1 MSGTTAVLCLY
12 LVYGLMQQ
20 MEASILSC
28 IPRKTVTYQN
38 GNIKT
43 FMKPGLSNFSTLLV
57 SEETD
62 TLFVGA
68 RDAIF
73 ALDLND
79 ISREIASE
87 DWFATRDR
95 QLECVRR
102 GKDKVDCRNYI
113 LLLHKINDTNLYVCG
128 TNAFYP
134 ACDYMVINSTD
145 IHLQGK
151 AEESRGRCP
160 FEPTLKYAS
169 LLVDSAFYSATSNN
183 FLGTEPIILRSLR
196 NHLRTEFKA
205 SWLNEPSFVYMD
217 MVQES
222 ESNPDGDDD
231 KIYVFFTETAV
242 EFEFY
247 DKLLVSRIARVCKG
261 DLGGKRILQKRWTSF
276 LKSRLTCSV
285 PESNFQFN
293 IVQDVFLLKRADWR
307 ESMFYGIFT
316 QQWGRLDISAVC
328 AFSMKTVQE
337 VFAKGNYKGP
347 VTVEHSHVKWM
358 VFTGEVPLPRP
369 GACIDNF
376 ARSIGYNTSLDLP
389 DKILQFV
396 RDHPLMDNAV
406 NPVGDRPVL
415 LKRGSN
421 YTRIVVDRITGL
433 DKKTYDVLFIGTD
446 NGYLHKALNCDG
458 EMFIMEEIQL
468 FQSPEPVQSLKLSS
482 RKGLLYV
489 GSPSQVVQLPVS
501 VCSRYKH
508 CLDCVLARDP
518 YCAWSES
525 FEKCVLVANQTG
537 DLKDL
542 IQSVKNGDAS
552 RCPKV
557 GNNVRNCPVII
568 GNSVH
573 LKCAPMSNLARMV
586 WKFNGS
592 SLQAEDSKYLLYD
605 GGIVIFNVTVADAGF
620 YDCHS
625 VERANGKE
633 FPVTVAS
640 YVLYTQKDSV
650 FIITKNYTTNQPN
663 ADTTLKV
670 KSLVSSSLL
679 TDPAKQKSL
688 EDQKEKLILKLL
700 GAGFALL
707 FSSLLVWNFCK
718 GHLSVPWKSRERSSK
733 TANADCLPGPTLAT
747 EGSGAVR
754 KSSATRTNTSTVNES
769 VPLVSSPSEEERSAN
784 VQHNTSLTKR
794 SGTCS
799 SQSCLVEDE
808 TMFPIEE
815 CGM

>member
-369 GACIDNF
+369 GAIMDICIKL
-376 ARSIGYNTSLDLP
+376 STVTGKCSLW
-389 DKILQFV
+389 KRYSCF
-396 RDHPLMDNAV
+396 
-406 NPVGDRPVL
+406 NP
-415 LKRGSN
+415 
-421 YTRIVVDRITGL
+421 
-433 DKKTYDVLFIGTD
+433 
-446 NGYLHKALNCDG
+446 
-458 EMFIMEEIQL
+458 
-468 FQSPEPVQSLKLSS
+468 QSLYNLSNC
-482 RKGLLYV
+482 
-489 GSPSQVVQLPVS
+489 LPE
-501 VCSRYKH
+501 R
-508 CLDCVLARDP
+508 
-518 YCAWSES
+518 
-525 FEKCVLVANQTG
+525 
-537 DLKDL
+537 DL

>member
-358 VFTGEVPLPRP
+358 VFRGEVPLPRP
-369 GACIDNF
+369 
-376 ARSIGYNTSLDLP
+376 
-389 DKILQFV
+389 
-396 RDHPLMDNAV
+396 
-406 NPVGDRPVL
+406 
-415 LKRGSN
+415 
-421 YTRIVVDRITGL
+421 
-433 DKKTYDVLFIGTD
+433 D

-537 DLKDL
+537 ALKDL

-633 FPVTVAS
+633 FPITVAS

-688 EDQKEKLILKLL
+688 EDQKEKLILKLF

-769 VPLVSSPSEEERSAN
+769 VPLVSSPSEEECSAN

>member
-1 MSGTTAVLCLY
+1 MSGTSAVLCLY
-12 LVYGLMQQ
+12 LVNGLMQQ

-62 TLFVGA
+62 ILFVGT

-95 QLECVRR
+95 QLECIRR

-160 FEPTLKYAS
+160 FEPTLNYAS

-217 MVQES
+217 IVRES

-276 LKSRLTCSV
+276 LKSRLICSV

-358 VFTGEVPLPRP
+358 VFRGEVPLPRP
-369 GACIDNF
+369 
-376 ARSIGYNTSLDLP
+376 
-389 DKILQFV
+389 
-396 RDHPLMDNAV
+396 
-406 NPVGDRPVL
+406 
-415 LKRGSN
+415 
-421 YTRIVVDRITGL
+421 
-433 DKKTYDVLFIGTD
+433 D

-482 RKGLLYV
+482 KKGLLYV

-501 VCSRYKH
+501 VCSRYKQ
-508 CLDCVLARDP
+508 CMDCVLARDP
-518 YCAWSES
+518 YCVWSQS
-525 FEKCVLVANQTG
+525 FQKCVPVANQTG
-537 DLKDL
+537 DLQDL
-542 IQSVKNGDAS
+542 IQSVKNGDAAK
-552 RCPKV
+552 CPKI
-557 GNNVRNCPVII
+557 GNNVKNCPVII

-592 SLQAEDSKYLLYD
+592 SLQAEESKYLLYD

-633 FPVTVAS
+633 FAVTVAS
-640 YVLYTQKDSV
+640 YVLYTQQDSI

-679 TDPAKQKSL
+679 NDPAKQRSL
-688 EDQKEKLILKLL
+688 EDQKEKLILKFL

-707 FSSLLVWNFCK
+707 FSSLLVWNFYK
-718 GHLSVPWKSRERSSK
+718 GHLSVPWKSREKSSK

-747 EGSGAVR
+747 EGLGAMR

-769 VPLVSSPSEEERSAN
+769 VPLVSFPSEEEHSAN

-808 TMFPIEE
+808 TMFPTEE

>member
-1 MSGTTAVLCLY
+1 MSGTSAVLCLY

-62 TLFVGA
+62 ILFVGA

-95 QLECVRR
+95 QLECIRR

-160 FEPTLKYAS
+160 FEPTLNYAS

-217 MVQES
+217 IVRES

-247 DKLLVSRIARVCKG
+247 EKLLVSRIARVCKS

-276 LKSRLTCSV
+276 LKSRLICSV

-358 VFTGEVPLPRP
+358 VFRGEVPLPRP
-369 GACIDNF
+369 
-376 ARSIGYNTSLDLP
+376 
-389 DKILQFV
+389 
-396 RDHPLMDNAV
+396 
-406 NPVGDRPVL
+406 
-415 LKRGSN
+415 
-421 YTRIVVDRITGL
+421 
-433 DKKTYDVLFIGTD
+433 D
-446 NGYLHKALNCDG
+446 NGYLHKALSCDG

-482 RKGLLYV
+482 KKGLLYV

-501 VCSRYKH
+501 VCSRYKQ

-518 YCAWSES
+518 YCSWSES
-525 FEKCVLVANQTG
+525 FQKCVPVANQTG
-537 DLKDL
+537 DLRDL
-542 IQSVKNGDAS
+542 IQSVRNGDAS
-552 RCPKV
+552 KCPKI
-557 GNNVRNCPVII
+557 GNNVKNCPVII

-592 SLQAEDSKYLLYD
+592 SLQAEESKYLLYD

-640 YVLYTQKDSV
+640 YILYTQQDSI

-679 TDPAKQKSL
+679 NDPAKQRSL
-688 EDQKEKLILKLL
+688 EDQKEKLILKFL

-707 FSSLLVWNFCK
+707 FSSLLVWNFYK
-718 GHLSVPWKSRERSSK
+718 GHLSVPWKSREKSSK
-733 TANADCLPGPTLAT
+733 TVNVDCLPGPTLAT
-747 EGSGAVR
+747 EGSGAMR

-769 VPLVSSPSEEERSAN
+769 VPLVSFPSEEEHSAN

-808 TMFPIEE
+808 TMFPVEE

>member
-1 MSGTTAVLCLY
+1 MSGTSAVLCLY
-12 LVYGLMQQ
+12 LVNGLMQQ

-62 TLFVGA
+62 ILFVGT

-95 QLECVRR
+95 QLECIRR

-160 FEPTLKYAS
+160 FEPTLNYAS

-217 MVQES
+217 IVRES

-276 LKSRLTCSV
+276 LKSRLICSV

-358 VFTGEVPLPRP
+358 VFRGEVPLPRP
-369 GACIDNF
+369 GAIMDICIKLST
-376 ARSIGYNTSLDLP
+376 ATGKCSLWRRYSCFSPQSLYS
-389 DKILQFV
+389 L
-396 RDHPLMDNAV
+396 LNC
-406 NPVGDRPVL
+406 L
-415 LKRGSN
+415 LKR
-421 YTRIVVDRITGL
+421 
-433 DKKTYDVLFIGTD
+433 
-446 NGYLHKALNCDG
+446 
-458 EMFIMEEIQL
+458 
-468 FQSPEPVQSLKLSS
+468 
-482 RKGLLYV
+482 
-489 GSPSQVVQLPVS
+489 
-501 VCSRYKH
+501 
-508 CLDCVLARDP
+508 
-518 YCAWSES
+518 
-525 FEKCVLVANQTG
+525 
-537 DLKDL
+537 DL
-542 IQSVKNGDAS
+542 IQSVKNGDAAK
-552 RCPKV
+552 CPKI
-557 GNNVRNCPVII
+557 GNNVKNCPVII

-592 SLQAEDSKYLLYD
+592 SLQAEESKYLLYD

-633 FPVTVAS
+633 FAVTVAS
-640 YVLYTQKDSV
+640 YVLYTQQDSI

-679 TDPAKQKSL
+679 NDPAKQRSL
-688 EDQKEKLILKLL
+688 EDQKEKLILKFL

-707 FSSLLVWNFCK
+707 FSSLLVWNFYK
-718 GHLSVPWKSRERSSK
+718 GHLSVPWKSREKSSK

-747 EGSGAVR
+747 EGLGAMR

-769 VPLVSSPSEEERSAN
+769 VPLVSFPSEEEHSAN

-808 TMFPIEE
+808 TMFPTEE

>member
-1 MSGTTAVLCLY
+1 M
-12 LVYGLMQQ
+12 
-20 MEASILSC
+20 
-28 IPRKTVTYQN
+28 P
-38 GNIKT
+38 
-43 FMKPGLSNFSTLLV
+43 
-57 SEETD
+57 SEEEVAYSVGFLYKLGPSSCK
-62 TLFVGA
+62 LFHVG
-68 RDAIF
+68 
-73 ALDLND
+73 
-79 ISREIASE
+79 E
-87 DWFATRDR
+87 
-95 QLECVRR
+95 
-102 GKDKVDCRNYI
+102 
-113 LLLHKINDTNLYVCG
+113 
-128 TNAFYP
+128 FYMP
-134 ACDYMVINSTD
+134 
-145 IHLQGK
+145 LQN
-151 AEESRGRCP
+151 P
-160 FEPTLKYAS
+160 
-169 LLVDSAFYSATSNN
+169 
-183 FLGTEPIILRSLR
+183 
-196 NHLRTEFKA
+196 
-205 SWLNEPSFVYMD
+205 NEKPSFVYMD

-247 DKLLVSRIARVCKG
+247 DKLLVSRIARVCK
-261 DLGGKRILQKRWTSF
+261 
-276 LKSRLTCSV
+276 
-285 PESNFQFN
+285 
-293 IVQDVFLLKRADWR
+293 
-307 ESMFYGIFT
+307 
-316 QQWGRLDISAVC
+316 
-328 AFSMKTVQE
+328 
-337 VFAKGNYKGP
+337 
-347 VTVEHSHVKWM
+347 
-358 VFTGEVPLPRP
+358 
-369 GACIDNF
+369 CIDNF

-433 DKKTYDVLFIGTD
+433 DKKTYDVLFIGT
-446 NGYLHKALNCDG
+446 
-458 EMFIMEEIQL
+458 
-468 FQSPEPVQSLKLSS
+468 
-482 RKGLLYV
+482 
-489 GSPSQVVQLPVS
+489 

>member
-1 MSGTTAVLCLY
+1 
-12 LVYGLMQQ
+12 
-20 MEASILSC
+20 
-28 IPRKTVTYQN
+28 
-38 GNIKT
+38 
-43 FMKPGLSNFSTLLV
+43 
-57 SEETD
+57 
-62 TLFVGA
+62 
-68 RDAIF
+68 
-73 ALDLND
+73 
-79 ISREIASE
+79 
-87 DWFATRDR
+87 
-95 QLECVRR
+95 
-102 GKDKVDCRNYI
+102 
-113 LLLHKINDTNLYVCG
+113 
-128 TNAFYP
+128 
-134 ACDYMVINSTD
+134 MVINSTD

-196 NHLRTEFKA
+196 NHVRTEFKP
-205 SWLNEPSFVYMD
+205 SWLNDPSFVYMD
-217 MVQES
+217 IVQES

-276 LKSRLTCSV
+276 LKSRLTCSI

-307 ESMFYGIFT
+307 ESVFYGIFT

-337 VFAKGNYKGP
+337 VFTTGNYKGP
-347 VTVEHSHVKWM
+347 VTVEHSHVKWV
-358 VFTGEVPLPRP
+358 VFRGEVPLPRP

-376 ARSIGYNTSLDLP
+376 ARNIGYNTSLDLP

-406 NPVGDRPVL
+406 NPIGDRPVL

-433 DKKTYDVLFIGTD
+433 DSKTYDVLFIGTD
-446 NGYLHKALNCDG
+446 NGYLHKALNCEG
-458 EMFIMEEIQL
+458 EMFIVEEIQL
-468 FQSPEPVQSLKLSS
+468 FQSPAPVQSLKLSS
-482 RKGLLYV
+482 KKGLLYV

-501 VCSRYKH
+501 VCSRYKY

-518 YCAWSES
+518 YCAWSKS
-525 FEKCVLVANQTG
+525 FEKCIPVANQTG
-537 DLKDL
+537 DLHDL
-542 IQSVKNGDAS
+542 IQNVKNGDPS
-552 RCPKV
+552 KCPKV
-557 GNNVRNCPVII
+557 GNNVRDCPVSI

-573 LKCAPMSNLARMV
+573 LKCVPMSNLARMV

-633 FPVTVAS
+633 FPVSMAS
-640 YVLYTQKDSV
+640 YVLYIQRNSV
-650 FIITKNYTTNQPN
+650 FIIPNYTTNQPN
-663 ADTTLKV
+663 ADAALKV

-679 TDPAKQKSL
+679 NDPAKKKSL

-718 GHLSVPWKSRERSSK
+718 GHLSLPWKSREKISK
-733 TANADCLPGPTLAT
+733 TANADCLPGSTLAT
-747 EGSGAVR
+747 EGLGAM
-754 KSSATRTNTSTVNES
+754 KNSAMQTNTSTVNES
-769 VPLVSSPSEEERSAN
+769 VPLVSFPSGERSAN

-794 SGTCS
+794 SGTCN
-799 SQSCLVEDE
+799 SQSCLVEED
-808 TMFPIEE
+808 TMFPIDE
-815 CGM
+815 CEM

>member
-1 MSGTTAVLCLY
+1 MSGTSAVLCLY

-62 TLFVGA
+62 ILFVGA

-79 ISREIASE
+79 ISRKIASE
-87 DWFATRDR
+87 DWFATKDR
-95 QLECVRR
+95 QLECIRR

-183 FLGTEPIILRSLR
+183 FLGTEPIILRSLK

-217 MVQES
+217 IVRES
-222 ESNPDGDDD
+222 GSNTDGDDD

-276 LKSRLTCSV
+276 LKSRLICSV
-285 PESNFQFN
+285 PELNFQFN

-358 VFTGEVPLPRP
+358 VFRGEVPLPRP
-369 GACIDNF
+369 
-376 ARSIGYNTSLDLP
+376 
-389 DKILQFV
+389 
-396 RDHPLMDNAV
+396 
-406 NPVGDRPVL
+406 
-415 LKRGSN
+415 
-421 YTRIVVDRITGL
+421 
-433 DKKTYDVLFIGTD
+433 D

-482 RKGLLYV
+482 KKGLLYV

-525 FEKCVLVANQTG
+525 FEKCVPVANQTG
-537 DLKDL
+537 DLRDL

-552 RCPKV
+552 KCPKI
-557 GNNVRNCPVII
+557 GNNVKNCPAII

-573 LKCAPMSNLARMV
+573 LKCTTMSNLARMV

-592 SLQAEDSKYLLYD
+592 SLQTEESKYLLYD

-640 YVLYTQKDSV
+640 YVLYTQQDSI

-663 ADTTLKV
+663 ADTTWKV

-679 TDPAKQKSL
+679 NDPAKQKSL
-688 EDQKEKLILKLL
+688 EDQKEKLILKFL

-707 FSSLLVWNFCK
+707 FSSLLVWNFYK
-718 GHLSVPWKSRERSSK
+718 GHLSVPWKSREKSSK
-733 TANADCLPGPTLAT
+733 TANADCLPGPALAT
-747 EGSGAVR
+747 EGSGAMR
-754 KSSATRTNTSTVNES
+754 KSSATQTNTSTVNES
-769 VPLVSSPSEEERSAN
+769 VPLVRFPSEEERNAN

-808 TMFPIEE
+808 RMFPTEE

>member
-1 MSGTTAVLCLY
+1 MPPTASLTPLLPSHRY
-12 LVYGLMQQ
+12 
-20 MEASILSC
+20 
-28 IPRKTVTYQN
+28 

-43 FMKPGLSNFSTLLV
+43 FMKAGISNFSTLLV

-68 RDAIF
+68 RDAMF

-79 ISREIASE
+79 IARELASE

-95 QLECVRR
+95 QLECIRR

-113 LLLHKINDTNLYVCG
+113 LFLQKINDTNLYVCG
-128 TNAFYP
+128 TNAYYP
-134 ACDYMVINSTD
+134 ACDYVINSTD

-169 LLVDSAFYSATSNN
+169 LVVDSAFYSATSNN
-183 FLGTEPIILRSLR
+183 FLGTEPIILRSLK
-196 NHLRTEFKA
+196 NHLRTDFKA

-217 MVQES
+217 IVQES
-222 ESNPDGDDD
+222 QSNPNGDDD

-242 EFEFY
+242 EYEFY

-261 DLGGKRILQKRWTSF
+261 DHGGKRILQKRWTSF
-276 LKSRLTCSV
+276 LKARLTCSG

-293 IVQDVFLLKRADWR
+293 IVQDVFLLKTTDWR
-307 ESMFYGIFT
+307 ETIFYGIFT
-316 QQWGRLDISAVC
+316 QQLDISAVC
-328 AFSMKTVQE
+328 AFSMKSVQE
-337 VFAKGNYKGP
+337 VFAKGNYKEP
-347 VTVEHSHVKWM
+347 VTVEHSHVKWVM
-358 VFTGEVPLPRP
+358 FRGEVPFPRP

-389 DKILQFV
+389 DKILQFI
-396 RDHPLMDNAV
+396 RDHPLLDNAV
-406 NPVGDRPVL
+406 NPIGDRPVL

-421 YTRIVVDRITGL
+421 YTKIVVDRIAGL

-446 NGYLHKALNCDG
+446 NGYLHKALNCEG

-482 RKGLLYV
+482 KKGLLYV
-489 GSPSQVVQLPVS
+489 GSPSQVVQIPVS
-501 VCSRYKH
+501 VCGQYKD

-518 YCAWSES
+518 YCAWCVSS
-525 FEKCVLVANQTG
+525 DKCVPVANQTA
-537 DLKDL
+537 DLPNL
-542 IQSVKNGDAS
+542 IQSIKNGDAS
-552 RCPKV
+552 KCPKA
-557 GNNVRNCPVII
+557 GTSTFISN
-568 GNSVH
+568 VH
-573 LKCAPMSNLARMV
+573 LKCMPVSNLARIV

-605 GGIVIFNVTVADAGF
+605 GGIVVFNLTVADAGF

-633 FPVTVAS
+633 FPVSVAS
-640 YVLYTQKDSV
+640 YILYIQQNSI
-650 FIITKNYTTNQPN
+650 FIVPKNYTTNGPN
-663 ADTTLKV
+663 ADTALKI

-679 TDPAKQKSL
+679 NDMVKQKSL

-718 GHLSVPWKSRERSSK
+718 GHLSLPWTSREKGSK
-733 TANADCLPGPTLAT
+733 TVNADFLPGPALAT
-747 EGSGAVR
+747 EGLVALR
-754 KSSATRTNTSTVNES
+754 KSSATRIDTSTVNES
-769 VPLVSSPSEEERSAN
+769 VPLVSCPSEEQRSTN

-794 SGTCS
+794 SGACS
-799 SQSCLVEDE
+799 SQSCLVEDD
-808 TMFPIEE
+808 TVFPVEE